1 MISTEKSYE
10 ANYRSGL
17 SFMKLALKEQALDC
31 FNRAYGQVPERE
43 KIEDNVI
50 YLDILNHLAN
60 LTLEKSE
67 RGRSIRFVEEGLAL
81 KKDHA
86 DLLFLQ
92 SLLYMDEKRYD
103 EALQAMIHY
112 FLSLGE
118 ENAYRYNYRCIHE
131 GALKEIYDHLLP
143 TAYRSASEPRAI
155 REVVDRLCKSTQNGW
170 LIQAHEVMARLTPL
184 RGDRENG

>member
-1 MISTEKSYE
+1 MISTDKSYE

-17 SFMKLALKEQALDC
+17 SFMKLSLKDQARDC
-31 FNRAYGQVPERE
+31 FYRAYAQVPAGE
-43 KIEDNVI
+43 KNESNLV

-60 LTLEKSE
+60 LALEKSE

-86 DLLFLQ
+86 DFLFLQ

-118 ENAYRYNYRCIHE
+118 ENACRYNYRCIHE

-143 TAYRSASEPRAI
+143 TAYRSASEPRSI
-155 REVVDRLCKSTQNGW
+155 QGVVDRLCKATQNKF
-170 LIQAHEVMARLTPL
+170 LIQAHDVMVRLSPL
-184 RGDRENG
+184 RSKQENG